1 MPRALTVVC
10 RVLCGR
16 CVRRML
22 CMHRTPR
29 PTCRPFETSRHAC
42 VPWRQLEELKKVPAE
57 RVIRYEGGYLHK
69 DAAAQMIALYSHVIA
84 QGDEADGAVY
94 GTRTPFNRNTEL
106 PQYYPKDDGSSGMTR
121 HHRFRMALECDVW
134 QWYSIGDE
142 GFTLLDALV
151 WMGVQMKRLFD
162 EQV

>member
-42 VPWRQLEELKKVPAE
+42 VPWRQLEELKVYPTYTQPKP
-57 RVIRYEGGYLHK
+57 RVTAGSCLCNLSSNHAMTVK
-69 DAAAQMIALYSHVIA
+69 LLV
-84 QGDEADGAVY
+84 V
-94 GTRTPFNRNTEL
+94 EL
-106 PQYYPKDDGSSGMTR
+106 
-121 HHRFRMALECDVW
+121 LVVE
-134 QWYSIGDE
+134 
-142 GFTLLDALV
+142 LL
-151 WMGVQMKRLFD
+151 FSC
-162 EQV
+162 